1 MAWQNGRQAITWTIM
16 ICKFIYPT
24 INDLIIV
31 KHNTKM
37 TLLPQIYGTVTLIL
51 HISVAKW
58 SKCLSCG
65 FKGHLKLP
73 NSVHQDIPFSKTF
86 LFQLSAIQFINRVT
100 KIIDFKTTQVLNG
113 TLKWKGGHRSA
124 QGPHNTISWTKI
136 AKIDYLGHLCWL
148 ITNISNNF
156 SPV

>member
-1 MAWQNGRQAITWTIM
+1 MAWQNRRQVITWTIM

-24 INDLIIV
+24 INDLMIV

-37 TLLPQIYGTVTLIL
+37 TLLLQIYGTVT
-51 HISVAKW
+51 KW

-73 NSVHQDIPFSKTF
+73 NRVHQDILFSKTS
-86 LFQLSAIQFINRVT
+86 LFHLSAIQFINRVT

-113 TLKWKGGHRSA
+113 TLKWKSLHRAA
-124 QGPHNTISWTKI
+124 QGPHNTTSSTKI
-136 AKIDYLGHLCWL
+136 TKINYLSCFRWL
-148 ITNISNNF
+148 IINISNSF